1 MDWESQFEHEIQQ
14 AERARQA
21 GNEGM
26 ARVCARRAAGCVIG
40 EFLLRKGLNL
50 PGSSAYSRLHYLRS
64 MPDVSPSVRDA
75 AHVLLLRITPEHEL
89 PVETDLIERARWLR
103 ETLLES

>member
-1 MDWESQFEHEIQQ
+1 MDWESRFEQEIQQ
-14 AERARQA
+14 AERAREA

-64 MPDVSPSVRDA
+64 MPDISPSVQEA

-89 PVETDLIERARWLR
+89 PVQSDLIEKARWLR
-103 ETLLES
+103 EELLRS